1 MSAGPPN
8 PNDFSVIKTTWSD
21 DQRRTVWTLISKS
34 RINLKLELSP
44 IIATAFIMLQNYFK
58 NTDEC
63 PYRLFIL
70 MTAALFTSCKS
81 QNSYRPMQMI
91 YDELSRIC
99 RSAPSTIIR
108 SLVGPDT
115 LGAEG
120 QMPQEHLEQITH
132 AELDLLKAIDFNVH
146 FELPFTHFERW
157 KSNLQSHIPNEN
169 FIRICNGVIVD
180 ICLVLCSKFYLDL
193 PPEVAAAAATKD
205 SIGEENLSPETCQ
218 WIEEVLLKYGH
229 EPFDLAMRSITM
241 EKQKTFQRRPSAAT
255 GSSPRPTIPTVNM

>member
-1 MSAGPPN
+1 MSELPN
-8 PNDFSVIKTTWSD
+8 AADFSVVRTTWTD

-58 NTDEC
+58 NTDDC

-70 MTAALFTSCKS
+70 MTAALFTSCKA

-99 RSAPSTIIR
+99 RSAPSSIIR
-108 SLVGPDT
+108 SLVGPET
-115 LGAEG
+115 LSADGH
-120 QMPQEHLEQITH
+120 MPQEHLEQITH
-132 AELDLLKAIDFNVH
+132 AELDLLKSIDFNVN

-157 KSNLQSHIPNEN
+157 KTNLQSHIPNES

-180 ICLVLCSKFYLDL
+180 ICLVLCSKCYLDL
-193 PPEVAAAAATKD
+193 PPEVAAAAATQE
-205 SIGEENLSPETCQ
+205 SIGQDNLSPETAQ
-218 WIEEVLLKYGH
+218 WIEEVLAKYGR
-229 EPFDLAMRSITM
+229 ESFELAMNSITQ
-241 EKQKTFQRRPSAAT
+241 EKQKTFRRPPPQGA
-255 GSSPRPTIPTVNM
+255 PQRPMIQQAH